1 MDSPDHS
8 RSYAKRDTE
17 DSSDVRSDRAGDDE
31 ERESSD
37 KRSKH
42 RSSKS
47 RKSSNGE
54 DAEGLD
60 GSGRRRSSGGDRG
73 ESRKRSAGGGGSS
86 KAGSDDDDYET
97 RKELRSKQLKKKQE
111 ESSLEKLSSWYQDG
125 DLENRQ
131 AGEKS
136 GSKGHS
142 RPDESERK
150 KITSKIAD
158 HEGSRSGSKNKE
170 EKSLDGEHEKAQDR
184 DSRYSDRRESSRE
197 KVHGSTD
204 PVRTSRRRWD
214 DSDAGKKS
222 EEVHHEKA
230 DLRSGK
236 GSDSKYENSKEKSTS
251 AKNEPSDSKSRGLDS
266 NSEKGVK
273 SNNKEEKR
281 IDGERNKSKNRSEA
295 VEEDD
300 KGSPITREDRS
311 AREKNEKHRQQRT
324 PTSRDAGESRER
336 SSIADDD
343 GSIWVRDKTAREAG
357 RSNRSRTPERSARHH
372 QESQYSEVEYERSS
386 DIRRKDL
393 EKDAHRD
400 DRSKGRD
407 DSWSDWNR
415 DRESS
420 KDSWKRRQST
430 SNDREANDD
439 IVYDRSRDWE
449 PRHGRERNDNER
461 PHGRTRGEA
470 VKTSSNFGISN
481 ENYDVIEIQTKPLD
495 YGRAESGSNFS
506 RRTEHG
512 QQSDGKL
519 GPNAEEWSHMRDERV
534 RRHDIYGSIEDS
546 KERYNDDG
554 ASWRDEMDYQAGK
567 GRGQR
572 GAMSGRGAGGQSSSG
587 GSQTPYGNQ
596 EPGSFSRTQQGVKG
610 GRVGRG
616 GRGRPTGRD
625 NQQVPLPLMGSPF
638 GPLGVPPPGPMQPLG
653 PSMSP
658 APGPPI
664 SPGVIFPPFSPPVVW
679 PGARGVEMNMLGMPP
694 ALSPVPPGPSAPR
707 FPPSMGTPPNPAM
720 FLNQAGPG
728 RGVPPN
734 MSGPGFNP
742 VGPVGRGTPSDKT
755 SGGWIPP
762 RNSGPPGKAPSRG
775 EQNDYSQNFVDTGMR
790 PQNFIREL
798 ELTNVVEDYPKL
810 RELIQKKDEIV
821 AKSASAPMYLKC
833 DLHEFELSPE
843 FFGTKFDV
851 ILVDPPWE
859 EYVHRAPGVA
869 DHMEYWT
876 FEDILNL
883 KIEAIADTP
892 SFIFLWVGDGVGLEQ
907 GRQCLKKWGFRRC
920 EDICWVKTNKSNA
933 TPGLRHDSHT
943 LFQHSKEHCLMGIK
957 GTVRRSTDG
966 HIIHANIDTDV
977 IIAEEPPY
985 GSTQKPED
993 MYRIIEH
1000 FSLGRRRLELFGE
1013 DHNIRSGWLTAGK
1026 GLSSS
1031 NFNAEAYVRNFADKD
1046 GKVWQGGGG
1055 RNPPPEA
1062 PHLVVTTPEI
1072 EALRPKSPMKNQ
1084 QQQQSTSISL
1094 TTAISSNRRTAGN
1107 SPHNPSNFT
1116 LSLNQEASSSNPS
1129 TPAPWASPME
1139 GFRGR
1144 EGGNMPSDDKLF
1156 DMYGYSGQA
1165 NGDYLDFESHRP
1177 MNVL

>member
-1 MDSPDHS
+1 MDSPEQS
-8 RSYAKRDTE
+8 RSYVKRDTE
-17 DSSDVRSDRAGDDE
+17 DNSDVKSDRAGDDE
-31 ERESSD
+31 DWEGSD
-37 KRSKH
+37 RRH

-47 RKSSNGE
+47 RKLSNE

-60 GSGRRRSSGGDRG
+60 GSGRRRSSGGDRN
-73 ESRKRSAGGGGSS
+73 ESHKRSGGGSS
-86 KAGSDDDDYET
+86 RAGSDDDYET
-97 RKELRSKQLKKKQE
+97 RKELRLKQIKKKYE

-125 DLENRQ
+125 EFENRQ
-131 AGEKS
+131 VAEKS
-136 GSKGHS
+136 GRKGRS
-142 RPDESERK
+142 RADESERRNM
-150 KITSKIAD
+150 TSKISE
-158 HEGSRSGSKNKE
+158 HESSRSGTKSKE
-170 EKSLDGEHEKAQDR
+170 ERFHDGEHEKSRDR
-184 DSRYSDRRESSRE
+184 DSRYSDRRESSRD
-197 KVHGSTD
+197 KAHGSTELG
-204 PVRTSRRRWD
+204 RTSRRRWD
-214 DSDAGKKS
+214 ESDAGKKA
-222 EEVHHEKA
+222 EESHHEKA
-230 DLRSGK
+230 NIRSVRS
-236 GSDSKYENSKEKSTS
+236 SDSKYENSKDSS
-251 AKNEPSDSKSRGLDS
+251 ASARNETGESKSRGLDS
-266 NSEKGVK
+266 NNEKGVK
-273 SNNKEEKR
+273 ANNREETR
-281 IDGERNKSKNRSEA
+281 ADGERNNSKSRSEA
-295 VEEDD
+295 LEEDD

-311 AREKNEKHRQQRT
+311 GRQKSEKHRQQRT
-324 PTSRDAGESRER
+324 STSRDAVESRER
-336 SSIADDD
+336 SSNADDD
-343 GSIWVRDKTAREAG
+343 GNIWVRDKSAREVG
-357 RSNRSRTPERSARHH
+357 HSSRSRTPERSARRH
-372 QESQYSEVEYERSS
+372 QESQYSEIEYERSS
-386 DIRRKDL
+386 DIRMKDL
-393 EKDAHRD
+393 ERDGLRD

-407 DSWSDWNR
+407 DSWSDRNR

-420 KDSWKRRQST
+420 KDSWKRRQT
-430 SNDREANDD
+430 TFNDRESKDGD
-439 IVYDRSRDWE
+439 VFYDRGRDWE
-449 PRHGRERNDNER
+449 PRHARERIDNEKH
-461 PHGRTRGEA
+461 HGRSRGEA

-495 YGRAESGSNFS
+495 YGRTDSGSKFA
-506 RRTEHG
+506 RRTELG
-512 QQSDGKL
+512 QQSDGKSA
-519 GPNAEEWSHMRDERV
+519 PNVEEWAHIRDERA
-534 RRHDIYGSIEDS
+534 RRHELYGYGSTPSAEDK
-546 KERYNDDG
+546 KEWYTDDG
-554 ASWRDEMDYQAGK
+554 ASMQDPSSGRDEVDYQAGK

-572 GAMSGRGAGGQSSSG
+572 GAMSGRGAAGQSSSG
-587 GSQTPYGNQ
+587 GSHET
-596 EPGSFSRTQQGVKG
+596 GSFSRAPPLGIKG
-610 GRVGRG
+610 SRVGRG

-625 NQQVPLPLMGSPF
+625 NQQVPLPIMGSPF
-638 GPLGVPPPGPMQPLG
+638 GPMGVLPPGPMQPLG

-664 SPGVIFPPFSPPVVW
+664 SPGVFIPPFSSPVVW
-679 PGARGVEMNMLGMPP
+679 PGARGVEMNMLAMPP

-707 FPPSMGTPPNPAM
+707 FPPNMGTPPPNPAM
-720 FLNQAGPG
+720 FFNQAGPG
-728 RGVPPN
+728 RGMPPN
-734 MSGPGFNP
+734 MSGPGFNAA
-742 VGPVGRGTPSDKT
+742 GPIGRGTPPDKS
-755 SGGWIPP
+755 SGGWVPP
-762 RNSGPPGKAPSRG
+762 RNNGPPGKAPSRG

-869 DHMEYWT
+869 DHTEYWT

-883 KIEAIADTP
+883 KIEAITDTP

-920 EDICWVKTNKSNA
+920 EDICWVKTNKTNA

-1013 DHNIRSGWLTAGK
+1013 DHNIRSGWLTVGK

-1062 PHLVVTTPEI
+1062 PHLVMTTPEI
-1072 EALRPKSPMKNQ
+1072 ESLRPKSPVKNQ

-1094 TTAISSNRRTAGN
+1094 TTANSSNRRAAGN
-1107 SPHNPSNFT
+1107 SPQNPST
-1116 LSLNQEASSSNPS
+1116 ISLNQEGSSSNPS
-1129 TPAPWASPME
+1129 TPAPWASPTE

-1144 EGGNMPSDDKLF
+1144 EIGNMNLEDKHF
-1156 DMYGYSGQA
+1156 DMYGYGQA
-1165 NGDYLDFESHRP
+1165 NGEYLDFESHRP
-1177 MNVL
+1177 MNLL